1 MKLKGALTILN
12 KRADFYG
19 KSFDWLIDFID
30 QGNCETRKVI
40 EAHDVYK
47 REGLGLVWSG
57 LNGVEWCTKEQ
68 SAEEYLV
75 WRGDGFQLK
84 LFDSLPEYNQ
94 DSYGNYSL
102 KSVKSS
108 LV

>member
-1 MKLKGALTILN
+1 MRLKGALTILN

-19 KSFDWLIDFID
+19 KSLDWLIDWID
-30 QGNCETRKVI
+30 QGNDETRGVI

-57 LNGVEWCTKEQ
+57 LNGVGYTTKEK
-68 SAEEYLV
+68 SVEEYLV
-75 WRGDGFQLK
+75 WRGDGFQLN

-94 DSYGNYSL
+94 DSFGNYSL
-102 KSVKSS
+102 KKV
-108 LV
+108 

>member
-12 KRADFYG
+12 KRADWYG
-19 KSFDWLIDFID
+19 ESLDWLIDFID
-30 QGNCETRKVI
+30 THPMAETCKVT

-47 REGLGLVWSG
+47 REGLGLIWCG
-57 LNGVEWCTKEQ
+57 LNGVGYTTVKK
-68 SAEEYLV
+68 AHEEYLV

-102 KSVKSS
+102 KKV
-108 LV
+108 